1 MYYKKFKNYFFFY
14 GIFCCLHVYSQGIKE
29 IQISIP
35 AKPDSLYGTLL
46 LSHSKQLCIIH
57 AGSGPTDRDGN
68 SDFGGEN
75 YCLKKLADSLSQHH
89 ISVFRYDKRGVG
101 KSKDALESEDS
112 LTINN
117 YVNDLVQWIDF
128 FSKSPYKF
136 KEIILLGHSEGG
148 LIATLAIQKR
158 QKVKKLIL
166 LAGAGFRADTILKR
180 QLSYIHEDAKKII
193 FPLFDS
199 LAAGKRIEN
208 VPPILSMFFRESIQN
223 YMMSWLAIDPAKELS
238 KIKIPVLIIQGENDL
253 QVSIKDAER
262 LAEFKK
268 EAVLKIVPEMN
279 HILVEAPKERK
290 ANLETYNKSD
300 LPLSKELV
308 PSIILFLKK

>member
-1 MYYKKFKNYFFFY
+1 MFYKKCKRYFLLCGMFWY
-14 GIFCCLHVYSQGIKE
+14 LQLSAQQIKE
-29 IQISIP
+29 IAISIP

-68 SDFGGEN
+68 NDFGGEN
-75 YCLKKLADSLSQHH
+75 YCLKKLADSLAQHH

-148 LIATLAIQKR
+148 LIATLAAQQCPKI
-158 QKVKKLIL
+158 KKLIL
-166 LAGAGFRADTILKR
+166 LASAGFRADTILKR

-208 VPPILSMFFRESIQN
+208 VPPILSMFFRESVQN
-223 YMMSWLAIDPAKELS
+223 YMMSWLSIDPAKELS

-253 QVSIKDAER
+253 QVSVKDAER

-268 EAVLKIVPEMN
+268 DVILNIVPEMN
-279 HILVEAPKERK
+279 HILVDAPKERK
-290 ANLETYNKSD
+290 ANIETYNKSD

-308 PSIILFLKK
+308 PSIIIFLQK